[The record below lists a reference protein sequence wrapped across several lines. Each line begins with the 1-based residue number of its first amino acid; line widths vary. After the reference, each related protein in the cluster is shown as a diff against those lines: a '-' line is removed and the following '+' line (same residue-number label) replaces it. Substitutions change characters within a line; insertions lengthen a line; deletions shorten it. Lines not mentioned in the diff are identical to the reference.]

1 MINSTYMKKGQPF
14 ETDNRHRH
22 PRQGQEKFMK
32 EKQFIFDRRTQVSL
46 HINEICEEAKN
57 YLNDGK
63 PVVLFLLTLK
73 RFEKLPHQRVF
84 KRQ

>member
-1 MINSTYMKKGQPF
+1 MKKGQPF
-14 ETDNRHRH
+14 ETDNRHCH
-22 PRQGQEKFMK
+22 LRQGEEKFMK
-32 EKQFIFDRRTQVSL
+32 ENQFIFDRRIQVSL
-46 HINEICEEAKN
+46 HINKICEEAKN

-73 RFEKLPHQRVF
+73 RFEKLLHQRVF

>member
-46 HINEICEEAKN
+46 HISEICEEAKN
-57 YLNDGK
+57 
-63 PVVLFLLTLK
+63 
-73 RFEKLPHQRVF
+73 
-84 KRQ
+84 